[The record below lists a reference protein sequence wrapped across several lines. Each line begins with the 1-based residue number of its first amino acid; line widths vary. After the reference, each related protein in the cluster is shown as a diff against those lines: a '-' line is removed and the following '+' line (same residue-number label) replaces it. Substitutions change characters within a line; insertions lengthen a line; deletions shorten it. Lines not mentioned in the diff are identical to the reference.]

1 MTLFSTLSP
10 TSSFLSHSSMASH
23 SSLQLS
29 KSFHFS
35 KSFGSKSK
43 RTMADVPKLN
53 INGKKLGN
61 FLFLK
66 NSGSLELFFAHCCSS
81 HCFSLRAL
89 SSMASSDSAE
99 ETMGD
104 NSAAVAKADNNEME
118 FNRVNCLLW
127 VLHESAASFSIAIQS
142 LKLPGRSAELAMAWN
157 GKDVHEWHKRIAY
170 QVAVYA
176 LLKTAIEVEI
186 LLSLDR
192 HNNASPVKEIL
203 TPKINLVGEY
213 IESQLNMKHADLVQW
228 FRVVELPRIA
238 GFFIPLLRKWSAEYA
253 GSGVAGIIVAISC
266 CAAVAKLG
274 SGRIS
279 CPMFTLSVEDVLV
292 ELMDLSHSLVEV
304 DKLHQLATEA
314 GFELNFLSHF
324 GAKVL
329 PCNKIEELEF
339 WIGLAQRKLSVAF
352 GKEMVVRGTENS
364 HEKADSLATVGLFAF
379 LGRKT
384 RLFLSRMNVKDLDEL
399 VKDFLNYLECGILF
413 IHPELASISAYE
425 CFMEAV
431 TEEIGWLDF
440 YGTCCPLSN
449 QERKRSKQHPIQA
462 EKEIILSTVFTICY
476 DVFSG
481 FAHFSRS
488 TQQPLDTKSLKF
500 LLQSQSLLT
509 VCLEDY
515 RAVYARSCELPK
527 IAEAGASDRSLSV
540 GLKGTEKLS
549 VAMEAQQNPTEL
561 MLQGCVKVKSQQGIR
576 LRKAGNFAVTEVITL
591 MEASG
596 ISIKSSPL
604 NESLLRRY
612 SVKLASTSS
621 DVCMGTQLL
630 FVDIM
635 DALGLV
641 LKQLRGQKISRRQRR
656 KLKRT
661 LTDIATLIPI
671 TILMLIPVSA
681 VGHAAMLAV
690 IKNYMPSLI
699 PSPYSSER
707 LDVVKQL
714 NRTKKME
721 VQSWSNLQDP
731 SSIINLDDQSSNP
744 VV

>member
-1 MTLFSTLSP
+1 MSAGGAFGGNRGLRPVPPEKGVFPLDHMHECDLEKKDYLNCLR
-10 TSSFLSHSSMASH
+10 SSSHQSE
-23 SSLQLS
+23 
-29 KSFHFS
+29 KCRDFS
-35 KSFGSKSK
+35 KKYLQCRMEK
-43 RTMADVPKLN
+43 
-53 INGKKLGN
+53 
-61 FLFLK
+61 
-66 NSGSLELFFAHCCSS
+66 
-81 HCFSLRAL
+81 
-89 SSMASSDSAE
+89 ASSDSAE
-99 ETMGD
+99 ETIGD

-118 FNRVNCLLW
+118 FNREEV
-127 VLHESAASFSIAIQS
+127 QS
-142 LKLPGRSAELAMAWN
+142 SAMAWN
-157 GKDVHEWHKRIAY
+157 GKDVIEWHKRIAY
-170 QVAVYA
+170 
-176 LLKTAIEVEI
+176 
-186 LLSLDR
+186 
-192 HNNASPVKEIL
+192 
-203 TPKINLVGEY
+203 
-213 IESQLNMKHADLVQW
+213 QLNMKHADLVQW

-253 GSGVAGIIVAISC
+253 GRFRQIAW
-266 CAAVAKLG
+266 L
-274 SGRIS
+274 
-279 CPMFTLSVEDVLV
+279 LLD
-292 ELMDLSHSLVEV
+292 
-304 DKLHQLATEA
+304 
-314 GFELNFLSHF
+314 FLPSW
-324 GAKVL
+324 
-329 PCNKIEELEF
+329 E
-339 WIGLAQRKLSVAF
+339 
-352 GKEMVVRGTENS
+352 
-364 HEKADSLATVGLFAF
+364 
-379 LGRKT
+379 KT

-399 VKDFLNYLECGILF
+399 VKDLLNYLECGILF
-413 IHPELASISAYE
+413 IYPELASISAYE

-488 TQQPLDTKSLKF
+488 TQQPLDAKSLKF

-515 RAVYARSCELPK
+515 RAVYARPCELPK
-527 IAEAGASDRSLSV
+527 IADAGASDRSLSV

-549 VAMEAQQNPTEL
+549 VPMEAQQNPTEL
-561 MLQGCVKVKSQQGIR
+561 MLQGCIKVKSQQGIR